1 MDPKSAWFAGGLPFT
16 CTQCGDCC
24 TGDPGFVW
32 IDEREI
38 TKIASFLNVP
48 EREVREYYGKKGV
61 KGITLR
67 EKANGDCIFFETG
80 KGCVI
85 YEVRPTQCRTWPFWE
100 GNIKNPE
107 AWEKTCQICP
117 GSGQGELI
125 SAEEIVS
132 RARLTKV

>member
-1 MDPKSAWFAGGLPFT
+1 MDPATEWFSGGLRFS

-24 TGDPGFVW
+24 TGEPGFVW
-32 IDEREI
+32 MNDCEI
-38 TKIASFLNVP
+38 TEIASFLGVP

-67 EKANGDCIFFETG
+67 EKNNGDCVFFEKG
-80 KGCVI
+80 RGCVI

-100 GNIKNPE
+100 GNIKKPT
-107 AWEKTCQICP
+107 AWKKTCEICP
-117 GSGQGELI
+117 GSGNGELI
-125 SAEEIVS
+125 SAEEIVA

>member
-1 MDPKSAWFAGGLPFT
+1 MNPKSAWFAGGLRFS

-24 TGDPGFVW
+24 TGEPGYVW
-32 IDEREI
+32 MNDQEI
-38 TKIASFLNVP
+38 KEIALFLNVP

-67 EKANGDCIFFETG
+67 EKSNGECVFFEKG

-100 GNIKNPE
+100 GNIKNPT
-107 AWEKTCQICP
+107 AWAKTCEICP
-117 GSGQGELI
+117 GSGTGALI
-125 SAEEIVS
+125 SAEEIVT